1 MHAECECKVKHL
13 QNGDGEITTIKL
25 PSLRSLVEAKIKYW
39 NKNLMQLDSI
49 TLKNLMSPKLYMLDL
64 CSHKRNGVGENQC
77 FLLLSFSVSL
87 GSLGALTSC
96 FVSGSEQRPSLC

>member
-1 MHAECECKVKHL
+1 M
-13 QNGDGEITTIKL
+13 GMDGEITTIKL

-39 NKNLMQLDSI
+39 DKNLMQLGSI
-49 TLKNLMSPKLYMLDL
+49 TLKNLMSPILYMLDL

-96 FVSGSEQRPSLC
+96 FVSGCEQRPSLC